1 MFIFPRTR
9 CDVFVFV
16 DVFHDINVGKT
27 VLRILPLTPQLLL
40 VL

>member
-9 CDVFVFV
+9 WDVFMFV
-16 DVFHDINVGKT
+16 NVFHDVKVGKT